1 MTDPVTVGAW
11 ARLGLGIVRGLVTL
25 DKRTPQERRR
35 ALEQRAH
42 ALEQAALQLS
52 ADAIR
57 HRQIE
62 RSEAMSKRS
71 RRFHGRRAR
80 RAERKRDRI
89 LGRAMF
95 WRAEAARYQRK
106 ETTP

>member
-1 MTDPVTVGAW
+1 MTDPATVGAW
-11 ARLGLGIVRGLVTL
+11 TRLGLGLFRGLAAL
-25 DKRTPQERRR
+25 DKRTPEERRR
-35 ALEQRAH
+35 ALQERAH
-42 ALEQAALQLS
+42 ALEQAALKLS

-62 RSEAMSKRS
+62 RSAAMSKRT

-80 RAERKRDRI
+80 RAERRRDRL

-106 ETTP
+106 ERRQ

>member
-25 DKRTPQERRR
+25 DKRKPQERRR

-42 ALEQAALQLS
+42 ALEQAALILS

-62 RSEAMSKRS
+62 RSEAMTKRA

-89 LGRAMF
+89 LARAMF
-95 WRAEAARYQRK
+95 WRAEAARYQRGA
-106 ETTP
+106 TP

>member
-1 MTDPVTVGAW
+1 MTDPIAVGAW

-35 ALEQRAH
+35 ALEQRAQ
-42 ALEQAALQLS
+42 ALEQRALILS

-57 HRQIE
+57 HRQIA
-62 RSEAMSKRS
+62 RSEAMTKRA
-71 RRFHGRRAR
+71 RRFHWRRSR
-80 RAERKRDRI
+80 RAERKRDRL

-95 WRAEAARYQRK
+95 WRAEAARYQRGA
-106 ETTP
+106 TP

>member
-1 MTDPVTVGAW
+1 MTDPATIGGW

-42 ALEQAALQLS
+42 ALEQTALILS

-89 LGRAMF
+89 LARAMF
-95 WRAEAARYQRK
+95 WRAEAARYQRGA
-106 ETTP
+106 TP